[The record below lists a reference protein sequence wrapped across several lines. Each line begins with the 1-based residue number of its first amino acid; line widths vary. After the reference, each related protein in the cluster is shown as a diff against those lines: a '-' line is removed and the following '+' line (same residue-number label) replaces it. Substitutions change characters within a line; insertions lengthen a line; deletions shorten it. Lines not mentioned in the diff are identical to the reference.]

1 MTKGVPKAPPVMLLQ
16 GNQYLLEDRL
26 IGNADIR
33 DPKKR

>member
-1 MTKGVPKAPPVMLLQ
+1 MLLQ